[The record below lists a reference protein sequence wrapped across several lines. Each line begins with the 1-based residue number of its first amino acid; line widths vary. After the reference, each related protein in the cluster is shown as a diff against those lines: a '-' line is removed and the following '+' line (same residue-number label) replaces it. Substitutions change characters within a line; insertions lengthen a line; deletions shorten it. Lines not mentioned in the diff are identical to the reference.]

1 MIFASAEILLSVPRH
16 HLQPHPE
23 VQGRFGGVALLA
35 GCVTA
40 TNAAGRR
47 QKFTMIRRFR
57 DGDKLGAGRGF
68 GFGHGVRRGI
78 ERKKN

>member
-1 MIFASAEILLSVPRH
+1 MPGA
-16 HLQPHPE
+16 HLQPHPDVQERFE
-23 VQGRFGGVALLA
+23 VVAHLA

-47 QKFTMIRRFR
+47 QKFTMIRRFC
-57 DGDKLGAGRGF
+57 DGDKLGAGRGL
-68 GFGHGVRRGI
+68 GFGHSVRRGI